1 MTEQTLTPALHP
13 TLNLPLPV
21 KQPLPLTALSDE
33 QLVHLLAEGRALSAS
48 EPERCASLLVIY
60 DRHYPLCFAFAL
72 RLVNSPELA
81 ESVVHSVY
89 LELWHNSPNFK
100 VRQGS
105 LRSWLLD
112 RVLTCSLTVL
122 RQPEATNG
130 FIPVAGAPLMLDAK
144 ISW

>member
-1 MTEQTLTPALHP
+1 
-13 TLNLPLPV
+13 
-21 KQPLPLTALSDE
+21 
-33 QLVHLLAEGRALSAS
+33 
-48 EPERCASLLVIY
+48 
-60 DRHYPLCFAFAL
+60 
-72 RLVNSPELA
+72 LA

-112 RVLTCSLTVL
+112 RVLTCSLAEL

-130 FIPVAGAPLMLDAK
+130 FIPAAHLPLVLGED
-144 ISW
+144 